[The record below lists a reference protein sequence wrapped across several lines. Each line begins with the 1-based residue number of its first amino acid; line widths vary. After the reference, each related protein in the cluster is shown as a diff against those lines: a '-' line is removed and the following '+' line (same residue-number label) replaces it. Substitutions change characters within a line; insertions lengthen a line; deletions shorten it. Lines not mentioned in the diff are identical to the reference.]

1 MDIVSGWERKKKK
14 NRTLS
19 HSTTFKTGVDL
30 FTNQISRQPR
40 GNSKSQHQTLIEKK
54 RDLSKMNVR
63 LDGGCMKVVFH
74 SLLFKLTLFTNDQ
87 KKGKGEFIYTMMVTL
102 VFFYKQ

>member
-1 MDIVSGWERKKKK
+1 MDIVSGWERKKKKK

-54 RDLSKMNVR
+54 EMCQEMNVR

-74 SLLFKLTLFTNDQ
+74 SLLFKLTLFT
-87 KKGKGEFIYTMMVTL
+87 KKGKGDYVHNDGYSCLFL
-102 VFFYKQ
+102 

>member
-54 RDLSKMNVR
+54 RDVSRNERATGWGLYES
-63 LDGGCMKVVFH
+63 CIS
-74 SLLFKLTLFTNDQ
+74 SLLFKLTLFT
-87 KKGKGEFIYTMMVTL
+87 KKGKGDYVHNDGYSCLFL
-102 VFFYKQ
+102 